1 MIIHI
6 PCQGGL
12 GNQLF
17 IWSAAHKIASNFNCP
32 VKITYLDHKKSIM
45 QRELF
50 PLIKYC
56 DHSITLSNSLVFGK
70 SLNWFDIL
78 QDHVPKF
85 KSNIAL
91 KYIMNDYKNPHLA
104 PSELRVRSLVTRG
117 YFQNHE
123 MVAMVMNQ
131 IAPELKAYLNK
142 QVKKID
148 MKSQIAVHVRRGD
161 YLNAA
166 NFYGVL
172 TRQYYSKVLGGDQKY
187 LLFMEDK
194 QQVKDFENDPNLI
207 RTIDQKDANAWE
219 TLAMFVD
226 SDQLHMANSTLSWWG
241 AKLSE
246 NSKRL
251 ITMPF
256 PWHNQ
261 GHAFQKNLISDKFK
275 IIESEF
281 EKYGN

>member
-17 IWSAAHKIASNFNCP
+17 IWSAAHRIATNFNCP
-32 VKITYLDHKKSIM
+32 VKICYLDHKKSIE

-50 PLIKYC
+50 PLIQHC
-56 DHSITLSNSLVFGK
+56 DHDITISNSLVFGK
-70 SLNWFDIL
+70 TLNWFDII
-78 QDHVPKF
+78 QNITHKF
-85 KSNIAL
+85 ESNVAL
-91 KYIMNDYKNPHLA
+91 KYLMNDHKNPHSA
-104 PSELRVRSLVTRG
+104 PTEIRNKSVITRG
-117 YFQNHE
+117 YFQNNE
-123 MVAMVMNQ
+123 LVAMVMDQ
-131 IAPELKAYLNK
+131 IAPELEAQLNK

-148 MKSQIAVHVRRGD
+148 MKPQVAVHVRRGD
-161 YLNAA
+161 YLKAA

-172 TRQYYSKVLGGDQKY
+172 TRQYYSNILHGDQKY
-187 LLFMEDK
+187 VLFVEDR
-194 QQVKDFENDPNLI
+194 QQVKDFESDPNLI
-207 RTIDQKDANAWE
+207 NVIDRKDANAWE

-226 SDQLHMANSTLSWWG
+226 SDQLHMSNSTLSWWG

-246 NSKRL
+246 NRKKL

-256 PWHNQ
+256 PWHKQ
-261 GHAFQKNLISDKFK
+261 GHNFQENLISTKFK

-281 EKYGN
+281 ERYDN

>member
-17 IWSAAHKIASNFNCP
+17 IWSAAHKIATSLNCP
-32 VKITYLDHKKSIM
+32 VKIIYLDHKKSIT

-50 PLIKYC
+50 PLVKYC
-56 DHSITLSNSLVFGK
+56 DHTITISNSLAFGK
-70 SLNWFDIL
+70 TLNWFDIL
-78 QDHVPKF
+78 QKHVPKL
-85 KSNIAL
+85 KSNVAL
-91 KYIMNDYKNPHLA
+91 KYFMNDHKNPHSA
-104 PSELRVRSLVTRG
+104 PTELSNRSIVTRG

-123 MVAMVMNQ
+123 MVAMVLDQ
-131 IAPELKAYLNK
+131 IAPELKAHLNK

-148 MKSQIAVHVRRGD
+148 MKSQVAVHVRRGD
-161 YLNAA
+161 YLQAA
-166 NFYGVL
+166 HFYGIL
-172 TRQYYSKVLGGDQKY
+172 TRQYYSNVIDDDQKY
-187 LLFMEDK
+187 VLFVEDR

-207 RTIDQKDANAWE
+207 NVIDQKDANAWE

-226 SDQLHMANSTLSWWG
+226 SNQLHMANSTLSWWG

-246 NSKRL
+246 NSKKL

-261 GHAFQKNLISDKFK
+261 GHEFQKNLISAKFK
-275 IIESEF
+275 IIGSEF
-281 EKYGN
+281 EKHGN